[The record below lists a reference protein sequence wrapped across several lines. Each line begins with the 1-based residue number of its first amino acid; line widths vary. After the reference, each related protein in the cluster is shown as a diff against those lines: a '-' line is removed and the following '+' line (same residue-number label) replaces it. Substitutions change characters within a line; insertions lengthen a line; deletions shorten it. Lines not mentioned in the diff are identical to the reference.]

1 MSLSQSAMRMCQL
14 SVCRFLSGR
23 HVWPATLGAACVLLA
38 ACGGGGVADKPVGPV
53 TPVDTTKPPGTV
65 QRATLAVTVSFDP
78 EDAGIASAAGV
89 TPAGITVRIQRI
101 GTNEPARTAATGA
114 DGVARFTELLE
125 GGYQVSVD
133 RPLTSAEVARL
144 PEADREASL
153 FAGGTGVVVTPPQ
166 GQTAVQLVASRRGS
180 LVISEQFL
188 YRDNGKAP
196 FYGMGTY
203 VEVYNNADTTIYLDG
218 VLFFRSRPQMHRD
231 FDIAGGCTGNAPYRL
246 DPLGI
251 WASLIW
257 AFPGAGREYPIRPGE
272 AKVIAMDALN
282 HAAASPTT
290 DQLDL
295 SAAHFEQIGTDADIN
310 NPFVPD
316 MIRVMADAG
325 VLGRGYPTGH
335 GIVIGLVLPA
345 ARTRLSAPEFLG
357 GGDVVRVPREFILDL
372 MSVSST
378 PAVDASLR
386 AFNNYVENCE
396 PWLLPVFERAPAP
409 LGDATTRMAVARR
422 SLGRSAAG
430 HEILQRTRT
439 SARDLVHVFPLRR
452 SLLK

>member
-1 MSLSQSAMRMCQL
+1 MPYFRIPLRESRMSAER
-14 SVCRFLSGR
+14 VRAAA
-23 HVWPATLGAACVLLA
+23 ATLCCSLLA
-38 ACGGGGVADKPVGPV
+38 ACGGGGVSDKPVGPV
-53 TPVDTTKPPGTV
+53 TPVDTAKPPGTV
-65 QRATLAVTVSFDP
+65 QRATLAVTVSI
-78 EDAGIASAAGV
+78 DAADAALATVAGV
-89 TPAGITVRIQRI
+89 SSSGITVRIQRT
-101 GTNEPARTAATGA
+101 GSTEAPRTAVTGT

-125 GGYQVSVD
+125 GTYQVSAD
-133 RPLTSAEVARL
+133 RPLTGAEVTRL

-153 FAGGTGVVVTPPQ
+153 FAGGTQVTITPPQ

-180 LVISEQFL
+180 LVISEEFL

-218 VLFFRSRPQMHRD
+218 MLLFWSRAQMHRD
-231 FDIAGGCTGNAPYRL
+231 WDNAGGCRGNEAQRT

-251 WASLIW
+251 WASIVW
-257 AFPGAGREYPIRPGE
+257 AFPGTGREYPIRPGE

-282 HAAASPTT
+282 HAAASPAT

-316 MIRVMADAG
+316 MIRVEGGTG
-325 VLGRGYPTGH
+325 VLGRGYPTGY
-335 GIVIGLVLPA
+335 GVAIGLALPS
-345 ARTRLSAPEFLG
+345 ARTRLDNRATVAEG
-357 GGDVVRVPREFILDL
+357 VVARVPRDAVLDVMGL
-372 MSVSST
+372 DISPVVMAQLEAIQDYPDECT
-378 PAVDASLR
+378 PWITTA
-386 AFNNYVENCE
+386 
-396 PWLLPVFERAPAP
+396 FERAPSQ
-409 LGDATTRMAVARR
+409 LGDFTTRMAIARR
-422 SLGRSAAG
+422 SLGRTAAG

-439 SARDLVHVFPLRR
+439 SARDFVHTFPLRR